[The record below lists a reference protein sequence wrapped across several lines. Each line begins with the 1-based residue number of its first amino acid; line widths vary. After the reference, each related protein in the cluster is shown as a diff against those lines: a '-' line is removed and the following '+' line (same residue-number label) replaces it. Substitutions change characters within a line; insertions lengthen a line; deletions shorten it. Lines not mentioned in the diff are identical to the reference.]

1 VSVDAE
7 ANTLTIGGAVRFK
20 DILEP
25 LGRAQKELPIGSSS
39 CVGMVGATIG
49 GGVSRLN
56 GLHGMLVDS
65 LLKVKLVTADGK
77 VTRASNVE
85 NPDLFW
91 ALRGAGSNFGTI
103 LEATYRVYNETAPL
117 TLVADFLFAPN
128 ASQSILQYFQS
139 FGNDLPAKLSFIF
152 YATYSL
158 DLGGSCI
165 IVNAV
170 YAGPQEEG
178 KEYLRPLLDS
188 TPIRSNL
195 TMVPW
200 SNVNSASF
208 FGLEPPDAPCPT
220 NSIHDVYGGAVK
232 QFNISTFQTFY
243 ENLDQL
249 LSSKPEE
256 LSGTSYSI
264 EFFPKQAVQA
274 VPINS
279 TAYPWRDITAHLLLG
294 FSYANSTGN
303 LDQEISA
310 FARSAR
316 RNFTAASGFVQPQIC
331 VSYGHGDE
339 DRATLYSA
347 ENLPRLR
354 TLKAKWDPGNAYRF
368 THPLI
373 A

>member
-1 VSVDAE
+1 
-7 ANTLTIGGAVRFK
+7 
-20 DILEP
+20 
-25 LGRAQKELPIGSSS
+25 
-39 CVGMVGATIG
+39 MVGATIG

-65 LLKVKLVTADGK
+65 LLRVKLVTADGK

-91 ALRGAGSNFGTI
+91 ALQGAGSNFGTI
-103 LEATYRVYNETAPL
+103 LEATYRVYDETAPL

-152 YATYSL
+152 YATYSS
-158 DLGGSCI
+158 DLGGVSFPYSDLFSPLGRRRADDPHAEQSCI

-220 NSIHDVYGGAVK
+220 NSIHNVYGGAVK
-232 QFNISTFQTFY
+232 KFDISTFQTFY

-264 EFFPKQAVQA
+264 EFFSKQAVQA

-279 TAYPWRDITAHLLLG
+279 TAYPWRDITAHL
-294 FSYANSTGN
+294 
-303 LDQEISA
+303 
-310 FARSAR
+310 
-316 RNFTAASGFVQPQIC
+316 
-331 VSYGHGDE
+331 
-339 DRATLYSA
+339 
-347 ENLPRLR
+347 
-354 TLKAKWDPGNAYRF
+354 
-368 THPLI
+368 
-373 A
+373 